1 MEVIKVREY
10 KINFTTNT
18 ITVSK
23 SFAIAASDPS
33 KPEFETLSKLQA
45 AYPGMRIVHKTHR
58 SPSKA
63 NANKGLTYERMEGY
77 INLHENAAELLV
89 TFEAVKKIAAQ
100 QKNPYLFTRNWFIE
114 QFPDYGKLPDISSN
128 GKILYIR
135 PVDPPAA
142 EKNDAAEGS
151 SKAPAEGS
159 TAAEKEAPAEG
170 VEFDKAS

>member
-1 MEVIKVREY
+1 MREY
-10 KINFTTNT
+10 KISFTTST
-18 ITVSK
+18 ITISK
-23 SFAIAASDPS
+23 SFALVASDPS

-89 TFEAVKKIAAQ
+89 TFDAVKAIAAE
-100 QKNPYLFTRNWFIE
+100 QKNPYLFTKGWFMQ
-114 QFPDYGKLPDISSN
+114 QFPDYGKLPDINSN

-135 PVDPPAA
+135 PVDPPAPA
-142 EKNDAAEGS
+142 EKDGAVES
-151 SKAPAEGS
+151 S
-159 TAAEKEAPAEG
+159 TAAEHIDFARA
-170 VEFDKAS
+170 VNQ

>member
-1 MEVIKVREY
+1 MEVTKVREY

-18 ITVSK
+18 ITISK
-23 SFAIAASDPS
+23 SFALAASDPS

-77 INLHENAAELLV
+77 INLHENADKLHDKYN
-89 TFEAVKKIAAQ
+89 AVKEIAAT
-100 QKNPYLFTRNWFIE
+100 QKSPYKFIRNWFMK
-114 QFPDYGKLPDISSN
+114 QFPDYGKLPDISSS

-142 EKNDAAEGS
+142 EKDDTAES
-151 SKAPAEGS
+151 SRKAPAEG
-159 TAAEKEAPAEG
+159 AELAR
-170 VEFDKAS
+170 VS

>member
-1 MEVIKVREY
+1 MKEC
-10 KINFTTNT
+10 KINFTANT
-18 ITVSK
+18 ITISK
-23 SFAIAASDPS
+23 SFADAASDPTS
-33 KPEFETLSKLQA
+33 AECEKLSKLQA

-128 GKILYIR
+128 GKILYVL
-135 PVDPPAA
+135 PVELPAA
-142 EKNDAAEGS
+142 EKDDTAES
-151 SKAPAEGS
+151 SRKAPAEG
-159 TAAEKEAPAEG
+159 AELAR
-170 VEFDKAS
+170 VS

>member
-10 KINFTTNT
+10 KINFTANT

-23 SFAIAASDPS
+23 SFALSASDPS

-77 INLHENAAELLV
+77 INLHENAAELLIK
-89 TFEAVKKIAAQ
+89 FKAVKEIAAQ
-100 QKNPYLFTRNWFIE
+100 QKNPYLFTKGWFMQ
-114 QFPDYGKLPDISSN
+114 QFPDYGKLPDISGN
-128 GKILYIR
+128 GKILYVL
-135 PVDPPAA
+135 PVDPPAPA
-142 EKNDAAEGS
+142 EKDGAAKS
-151 SKAPAEGS
+151 SRKTPAEG
-159 TAAEKEAPAEG
+159 AELAR
-170 VEFDKAS
+170 VS

>member
-1 MEVIKVREY
+1 MREY

-23 SFAIAASDPS
+23 SFALAASDPS

-77 INLHENAAELLV
+77 INLHENAAELIV

-100 QKNPYLFTRNWFIE
+100 QKNPYLFTKGWFMQ
-114 QFPDYGKLPDISSN
+114 QFPDYGKLPEINNN
-128 GKILYIR
+128 GKILYVL
-135 PVDPPAA
+135 PVDPPAPTA
-142 EKNDAAEGS
+142 KDDAAES
-151 SKAPAEGS
+151 SNNPPAESS
-159 TAAEKEAPAEG
+159 TAAEHGIDFTKG
-170 VEFDKAS
+170 QLNKQASGF

>member
-18 ITVSK
+18 ITISK
-23 SFAIAASDPS
+23 SFALAASDPS

-100 QKNPYLFTRNWFIE
+100 QKNPYLFTKGWFMQ

-128 GKILYIR
+128 GKILYVL
-135 PVDPPAA
+135 PVDPPAPA
-142 EKNDAAEGS
+142 EKDGAVES
-151 SKAPAEGS
+151 S
-159 TAAEKEAPAEG
+159 TAAEHIDFARA
-170 VEFDKAS
+170 VNQ

>member
-1 MEVIKVREY
+1 MREY

-23 SFAIAASDPS
+23 SFALAASDPS

-100 QKNPYLFTRNWFIE
+100 QKNPYLFTKGWFMQ
-114 QFPDYGKLPDISSN
+114 QFPDYGKLPDISK
-128 GKILYIR
+128 GKILR
-135 PVDPPAA
+135 VLLVDPPAPI
-142 EKNDAAEGS
+142 EKDGAAES
-151 SKAPAEGS
+151 SRKTPAEG
-159 TAAEKEAPAEG
+159 AELAR
-170 VEFDKAS
+170 VS

>member
-1 MEVIKVREY
+1 MREY

-18 ITVSK
+18 ITISK
-23 SFAIAASDPS
+23 SFALAASDPS

-77 INLHENAAELLV
+77 INLHENATELLV

-100 QKNPYLFTRNWFIE
+100 QKTPYLFTKGWFMQ

-128 GKILYIR
+128 GKILYVL
-135 PVDPPAA
+135 PGDPPAPTA
-142 EKNDAAEGS
+142 KDNATEN
-151 SKAPAEGS
+151 S
-159 TAAEKEAPAEG
+159 TAAEHLS
-170 VEFDKAS
+170 KAS